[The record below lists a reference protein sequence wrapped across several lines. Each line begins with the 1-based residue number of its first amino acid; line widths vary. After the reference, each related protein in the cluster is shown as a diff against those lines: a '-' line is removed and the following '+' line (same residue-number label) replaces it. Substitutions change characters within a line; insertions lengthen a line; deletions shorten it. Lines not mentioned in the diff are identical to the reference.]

1 MKALFETALAWLRW
15 GWDHVIRVSKVIL
28 AKLKVVFDTVVD
40 PPPRTIRFFFWS
52 ATAAIFAVWCVF
64 AFANSW
70 FYRPTVEALSSFS
83 WSLGGDDL
91 DVELPAAKVEPKIV
105 IPSVVVTTLPPPETK
120 KCEDMSDTPHCPELP
135 PESKSGG
142 NVEVSDVPVPVAKAS
157 KVRKAHVARRAK
169 FKPYETVWGF

>member
-1 MKALFETALAWLRW
+1 MLWLKEVALPVIGKGVDWL
-15 GWDHVIRVSKVIL
+15 VSFLKWVW

-105 IPSVVVTTLPPPETK
+105 IPSVVVTTLPPPERV
-120 KCEDMSDTPHCPELP
+120 CQDMSDTPQCEPVKVELEP
-135 PESKSGG
+135 VV
-142 NVEVSDVPVPVAKAS
+142 VEALPLPVAKPKKATHY
-157 KVRKAHVARRAK
+157 KLKRVRKHQ
-169 FKPYETVWGF
+169 PYQTVWGF